1 MSISAMVADKIRH
14 RPINERIKTRYNMW
28 YYLVDKGYYMLYD
41 CLWTIIINYIY
52 DVIFSKDCRENKYDI
67 FSFCA
72 TNDYWKF
79 LLIMG
84 C

>member
-52 DVIFSKDCRENKYDI
+52 DVIFSKACRENKYDI
-67 FSFCA
+67 FSFVRIM
-72 TNDYWKF
+72 TIKNF
-79 LLIMG
+79 LPIMG